1 MLLEIKSL
9 GSILKINTFDI
20 DINPELIKKIKNK
33 ISSFESKYSRFLND
47 NFLHKLNE
55 SGKSNIDE
63 EFKTLFRVSKML
75 NNLSKG
81 YFDITVL
88 PLLENLGYGI
98 EKQKQIESFGMSNIE
113 INENTITL
121 KNNVKIEFGSLGK
134 GYIVDYIYG
143 LLRQEIQKFT
153 IDFGGDIKVG
163 NQKELVGLED
173 PMNNN
178 KIIGEIILSNESLCS
193 SNGQKRHFGKNH
205 HLINPFLN
213 SSQNDKISVY
223 VKHKSATLADGFST
237 ALFVTPL
244 ELSIEILEKTQGL
257 EGMIIT
263 QNGEIFK
270 SKGFD
275 VKLY

>member
-9 GSILKINTFDI
+9 WSILKINTFDI

-55 SGKSNIDE
+55 SWKSNIDE

-75 NNLSKG
+75 NNLSKW

-88 PLLENLGYGI
+88 PLLENLWYWI
-98 EKQKQIESFGMSNIE
+98 EKQKQIESFWMSNIE

-121 KNNVKIEFGSLGK
+121 KNNVKIEFWSLWK
-134 GYIVDYIYG
+134 WYIVDYIYW

-153 IDFGGDIKVG
+153 IDFGWDIKVW
-163 NQKELVGLED
+163 NQKELVWLED

-178 KIIGEIILSNESLCS
+178 KIIWEIILSNESLCS
-193 SNGQKRHFGKNH
+193 SNGQKRHFWKNH

-223 VKHKSATLADGFST
+223 VKHKSATLADWFST

-244 ELSIEILEKTQGL
+244 ELSIEILEKTQWL
-257 EGMIIT
+257 EWMIIT
-263 QNGEIFK
+263 QNWEIFK
-270 SKGFD
+270 SKWFD